1 MRYKLEFELENE
13 EIPIQYRK
21 SILSFIKL
29 SLSENNQEYYE
40 KYYKNKDC
48 IIKPYTF
55 GTIFQSPQFKKDTI
69 NLKNKKFDLII
80 SIADYNTAIIFYNAF
95 NKQKNQKFSLN
106 KNSMKLKNIELIL
119 EKKVQEENIIKF
131 ISPLVVRERENRKD
145 FYHSYES
152 EKFMQILKTNIKE
165 QLKITNINPAKA
177 DTIKLEAVKA
187 KKAIIQFYEKKIET
201 SLGTFKIKGDKE
213 LIEYL
218 YKSGMGSKHSS
229 GFGMF
234 EII

>member
-1 MRYKLEFELENE
+1 
-13 EIPIQYRK
+13 
-21 SILSFIKL
+21 
-29 SLSENNQEYYE
+29 
-40 KYYKNKDC
+40 
-48 IIKPYTF
+48 
-55 GTIFQSPQFKKDTI
+55 
-69 NLKNKKFDLII
+69 
-80 SIADYNTAIIFYNAF
+80 
-95 NKQKNQKFSLN
+95 
-106 KNSMKLKNIELIL
+106 MKLKNIELIL

-165 QLKITNINPAKA
+165 QLKITDINPEKA
-177 DTIKLEAVKA
+177 DTIQLEAVKA

-201 SLGTFKIKGDKE
+201 TLGTFKVKGDKE